1 MRPTPDHP
9 TIPARA
15 RSLDPDPP
23 STMTLN
29 NTIEKF
35 LWHCRTAVSL
45 STHTHRAYTFDL
57 ADFAAQAGADT
68 PLENLDK
75 EALRTYIRY
84 LRETRK
90 LKETTIK
97 RRIAC
102 LKLLFRWARQENML
116 TENPFDTL
124 NERIRLPKRLPRAL
138 GKDEARL
145 LRAAS
150 QPQPDQDPTQL
161 YTAKIAIQIM
171 LATGIRVGELVSLR
185 QEDIDLTNA
194 SLKIDGK
201 GNRQRLVYL
210 IDNTVKE
217 QLRAYLAYRQEKA
230 VAHIWAFT
238 TVDGKPFT
246 TNQVRRMLGALA
258 KGAGVER
265 RITPHMLRHTSAT
278 TWLEAG
284 LDIRYVQKLLG
295 HQSISTTEIYTQ
307 VTDEGLRGAMRRVM
321 GEGR

>member
-1 MRPTPDHP
+1 
-9 TIPARA
+9 
-15 RSLDPDPP
+15 
-23 STMTLN
+23 MTLN
-29 NTIEKF
+29 ETNEKF
-35 LWHCRTAVSL
+35 LWHCRTAVNL
-45 STHTHRAYTFDL
+45 SSHTHRAYGFDL
-57 ADFAAQAGADT
+57 ADFAAQAGPGT
-68 PLENLDK
+68 PLESIDK
-75 EALRTYIRY
+75 EALRAYIRH

-102 LKLLFRWARQENML
+102 LKLLFRWARVENL
-116 TENPFDTL
+116 LSANPFDTL

-138 GKDEARL
+138 GKDEARS
-145 LRAAS
+145 LRAAIH
-150 QPQPDQDPTQL
+150 PRPEQDTAPV

-185 QEDIDLTNA
+185 FEDIDLANA
-194 SLKIDGK
+194 SLKIHGK

-210 IDNTVKE
+210 IDGTVKDH
-217 QLRAYLAYRQEKA
+217 LRTYLERKQQKETAP
-230 VAHIWAFT
+230 IWVFSS
-238 TVDGKPFT
+238 VGGKPLT
-246 TNQVRRMLGALA
+246 TNQIRRMLGALA
-258 KGAGVER
+258 KSAGIER

-321 GEGR
+321 GCR